1 MTNHYYTQ
9 NPDVLHEEQHWPFTL
24 LGNELLFTTDNG
36 VFSKNRVDYGSRVL
50 LAAFN
55 AAKTPAGPWLDLG
68 TGYGPIGLALA
79 KRWPDRQVTMVDVN
93 ELALELARKNA
104 TANQIENVEIKTS
117 DIYDQ
122 VTQRYAAILTNPPV
136 RAGKQVVTA
145 MLNRGCR
152 SSATRWD
159 FDGGLAEEARGAIG
173 GKDHASYFWQL
184 YHYQKRQGL
193 LHLGKYE
200 GRVSLER
207 RIPECG
213 NKLIRRSSVTTW
225 KKHSLKLSRPQ

>member
-1 MTNHYYTQ
+1 MVSERLIFFYWPLRTNYGKIKSKRWRRNLTNHYYTQ

-93 ELALELARKNA
+93 ELALALARKNA

-145 MLNRGCR
+145 MLTGATDHLLPGGTLTVVLQKKQGAP
-152 SSATRWD
+152 SAEKTMQATFGNCTIIKKD
-159 FDGGLAEEARGAIG
+159 KGYYILESTKDALA
-173 GKDHASYFWQL
+173 
-184 YHYQKRQGL
+184 
-193 LHLGKYE
+193 
-200 GRVSLER
+200 
-207 RIPECG
+207 
-213 NKLIRRSSVTTW
+213 
-225 KKHSLKLSRPQ
+225 